1 MTFEQT
7 RLDFIFFRLDRH
19 LEVKSAQRKPPD
31 IFLVRRLSFVAQ
43 DKYLFLDA
51 PAHRHDREGQC
62 IGFLFIDELLFM
74 ENIIVIARKMLVK
87 FFRKKNCFSCLML
100 KVCMNTAEKP
110 GISSPCPSCEQQ

>member
-31 IFLVRRLSFVAQ
+31 IFLVRRLAFVAQ

-62 IGFLFIDELLFM
+62 IGFLFIDKLLFM
-74 ENIIVIARKMLVK
+74 ENIIVIARKMLVI
-87 FFRKKNCFSCLML
+87 FFRKKKLLFLL
-100 KVCMNTAEKP
+100 DAESLYEYRGKTGDFQSMP
-110 GISSPCPSCEQQ
+110 VL

>member
-7 RLDFIFFRLDRH
+7 GLDFIFFRLNRH

-31 IFLVRRLSFVAQ
+31 IFIVRRLAFVAQ

-51 PAHRHDREGQC
+51 PAHRHNREGQC
-62 IGFLFIDELLFM
+62 IGFLFIDELFFM

-87 FFRKKNCFSCLML
+87 FFRKKKLPFLL
-100 KVCMNTAEKP
+100 DAESLYEYRRKTGDFQSMP
-110 GISSPCPSCEQQ
+110 VL